1 MAPLWPSLAW
11 RSARAK
17 PSELAYGKA
26 GTHRM
31 TMYPEAAI
39 IVHDGRF
46 LFYGL
51 CRSSAVSLF
60 ADSLESG
67 KFREFSG
74 KKGFS

>member
-1 MAPLWPSLAW
+1 
-11 RSARAK
+11 
-17 PSELAYGKA
+17 
-26 GTHRM
+26 M

-46 LFYGL
+46 FFYWL
-51 CRSSAVSLF
+51 CGSIAVSLF

>member
-1 MAPLWPSLAW
+1 
-11 RSARAK
+11 
-17 PSELAYGKA
+17 
-26 GTHRM
+26 M

-39 IVHDGRF
+39 IVYDGRF

-67 KFREFSG
+67 IFREFSG